1 MTRILTGRELNR
13 TLLHRQLLL
22 ERSQDDLP
30 RVLERMAGL
39 QAQYS
44 PAIYIG
50 LWSRAASVERAT
62 VTRLLH
68 DREIIQGTLLRSTIH
83 VVSRR
88 DYWPWSL
95 AVRDDRRTQ
104 ALRSWRG
111 TLSTEEMEQ
120 AAATVRVALADG
132 PLRQRE
138 IDELIGANR
147 RSGIGLW
154 LDLVRQP
161 PSGTWE
167 RRRADLYALAEDWV
181 GAPEGSVSDG
191 QVLVVRRYLTGF
203 GPATRKEI
211 ATWAGLPVATVG
223 AALAEL
229 DTTAYRGEDGAE
241 LVDLAGGTIV
251 DGDADAPPRFLANWD
266 AALLVHARRS
276 GILPEEFRKRI
287 FHVRA
292 PQSFPVFLVDGAVA
306 GTWKATD
313 GALTYDEFRPLTA
326 TERDRLHAEGERLAD
341 FHA

>member
-1 MTRILTGRELNR
+1 VVRILTDRELNR

-22 ERSQDDLP
+22 ERSHEDLP

-39 QAQYS
+39 QAQYA

-50 LWSRAASVERAT
+50 LWSRAAGVERAA
-62 VTRLLH
+62 VTQLLH

-88 DYWPWSL
+88 DYWPWAL
-95 AVRDDRRTQ
+95 AVREDRRIQ
-104 ALRSWRG
+104 ALRAWRG
-111 TLSTEEMEQ
+111 TLSAGEMEQ
-120 AAATVRVALADG
+120 AAATLRAALATG
-132 PLRQRE
+132 PLKQAE
-138 IDELIGANR
+138 IDKLIGAER
-147 RSGIGLW
+147 RRGVGLW

-181 GAPEGSVSDG
+181 GPPEGTVTEG
-191 QVLVVRRYLTGF
+191 RVRLVRRYLTGF
-203 GPATRKEI
+203 GPATTKEI

-229 DTTAYRGEDGAE
+229 DTTAYRGADGAE
-241 LVDLAGGTIV
+241 LVDLAGGPIV

-306 GTWKATD
+306 GTWKAAD
-313 GALTYDEFRPLTA
+313 GTLSYDEFRPLTA
-326 TERDRLHAEGERLAD
+326 TERERLHAEGERLAK

>member
-1 MTRILTGRELNR
+1 MTRVLTAHELNR

-22 ERSQDDLP
+22 ERSQQDLP
-30 RVLERMAGL
+30 VVLERMAGL

-50 LWSRAASVERAT
+50 LWSRAASVERPA

-68 DREIIQGTLLRSTIH
+68 DGEIIQGTLLRSTIH
-83 VVSRR
+83 AVSRR
-88 DYWPWSL
+88 DYWPWAL
-95 AVRDDRRTQ
+95 AIREDRRIQ
-104 ALRSWRG
+104 ALRAWRG
-111 TLSTEEMEQ
+111 TPSHNEMEQ
-120 AAATVRVALADG
+120 AAATLRAALADG
-132 PLRQRE
+132 PLKQGE
-138 IDELIGANR
+138 IDKLIGADR
-147 RSGIGLW
+147 RRGISLW
-154 LDLVRQP
+154 LDLIRQP

-167 RRRADLYALAEDWV
+167 RRRADLYGLADEWVGPPQGTAEDGRV
-181 GAPEGSVSDG
+181 R
-191 QVLVVRRYLTGF
+191 LVTRYLTGF

-211 ATWAGLPVATVG
+211 ATWAGLPIATVT
-223 AALAEL
+223 ATLADL
-229 DTTAYRGEDGAE
+229 DTTTYRAEDGTE
-241 LVDLAGGTIV
+241 LVDLADGPIV
-251 DGDADAPPRFLANWD
+251 DGDTDAPPRFLANWD

-313 GALTYDEFRPLTA
+313 GPLTYDEFRPLTA
-326 TERDRLHAEGERLAD
+326 TERERLHAEGERLAD

>member
-1 MTRILTGRELNR
+1 MRRTLTVPEINR
-13 TLLHRQLLL
+13 TVLHRQLLL

-30 RVLERMAGL
+30 QVLERMAGL
-39 QAQYS
+39 QAQYA

-50 LWSRAASVERAT
+50 LWSRAEPVEREA

-68 DREIIQGTLLRSTIH
+68 DGEIIQGTLLRSTIH

-88 DYWPWSL
+88 DYWPWAL
-95 AVRDDRRTQ
+95 AVREDRRVQ
-104 ALRSWRG
+104 ALRAWRG
-111 TLSTEEMEQ
+111 TLSHDEME
-120 AAATVRVALADG
+120 AAATTLRTALADG
-132 PLRQRE
+132 PLKQAE
-138 IDELIGANR
+138 IDKLIGADR
-147 RSGIGLW
+147 RRGIGLW

-167 RRRADLYALAEDWV
+167 RRRADLYSLADDWV
-181 GAPEGSVSDG
+181 GPPDSTVEEGRV
-191 QVLVVRRYLTGF
+191 QLVRRYLTGF

-223 AALAEL
+223 AVLAEL
-229 DTTAYRGEDGAE
+229 DTTTYRDEQGTE
-241 LVDLAGGTIV
+241 LVDLAGGPIV
-251 DGDADAPPRFLANWD
+251 DGDADAPPRFLPNWD

-276 GILPEEFRKRI
+276 GLLPEEFRKRI

-313 GALTYDEFRPLTA
+313 GTLSYDEFRPLTA
-326 TERDRLHAEGERLAD
+326 TERERLHAEGERLAD

>member
-1 MTRILTGRELNR
+1 MTRVLTARELNR

-22 ERSQDDLP
+22 ERSHEKLP
-30 RVLERMAGL
+30 GVLERMAGL

-50 LWSRAASVERAT
+50 LWSRAEGVERAE
-62 VTRLLH
+62 VTRLLQ
-68 DREIIQGTLLRSTIH
+68 DAEIIQGTLLRSTIH
-83 VVSRR
+83 VVSRA
-88 DYWPWSL
+88 DYWPWAL
-95 AVRDDRRTQ
+95 AIREDRRIQ
-104 ALRSWRG
+104 ALRAWRG
-111 TLSTEEMEQ
+111 TLAADDMEQ
-120 AAATVRVALADG
+120 AATTLREALADG
-132 PLRQRE
+132 PLKQGE
-138 IDELIGANR
+138 IDKLIGADR
-147 RSGIGLW
+147 RRGITLW

-167 RRRADLYALAEDWV
+167 RRRADLYGLADEWV
-181 GAPEGSVSDG
+181 GPERGTVEEG
-191 QVLVVRRYLTGF
+191 QVHLLRRYLTGF

-211 ATWAGLPVATVG
+211 ATWAGLPVATVTATL
-223 AALAEL
+223 AAL
-229 DTTAYRGEDGAE
+229 DTTTYRAEDGTE
-241 LVDLAGGTIV
+241 LVDLAGGPIV

-313 GALTYDEFRPLTA
+313 GALTYDEFRPLSA
-326 TERDRLHAEGERLAD
+326 TERERLRAEGERLAV